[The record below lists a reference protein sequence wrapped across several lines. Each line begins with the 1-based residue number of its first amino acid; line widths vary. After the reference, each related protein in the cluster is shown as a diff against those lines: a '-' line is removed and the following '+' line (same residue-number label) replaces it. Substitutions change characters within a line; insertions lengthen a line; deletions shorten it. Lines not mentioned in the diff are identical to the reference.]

1 MLIIGPAFGAIS
13 KIKDTYKLM
22 IYLKCEEKNKLI
34 ETKNELEIYIK
45 DKNINKDTNIVFDL
59 NPMNI
64 F

>member
-1 MLIIGPAFGAIS
+1 
-13 KIKDTYKLM
+13 M

-45 DKNINKDTNIVFDL
+45 DKNINKDTNIIFDL